1 MKIVSLL
8 PTSLLRRGAP
18 CLLAGAAWLA
28 QAAPVD
34 APELARPGDAGVGVV
49 SVNLDIGVVPSPE
62 GKAAAERR
70 LAAWLWYPSAG
81 GAAASAAPRELSRDV
96 RAHAWRP
103 IASSPMRVA
112 VPSVAQ
118 PDAPVQPGGRLPVVL
133 ISHGLLNW
141 ATAFS
146 YLAEHL
152 ASRGYV
158 AMAIEHDDESAAN
171 PLAAALL
178 LRPLD
183 QAGAIRALEMW
194 DATPGHPL
202 HQRLALDRV
211 EVVGYSMGGYGALV
225 SAGARVASDGM
236 AFGYVPGGVMARHAQ
251 PMQTADAQAQAR
263 IAAVVALAPWG
274 GQAGIGALRA
284 SGLGDIKAPTMVV
297 VGDQDDISGYTDGVR
312 AIWEHMRAAPR
323 WLLVYEN
330 ARHNI
335 ALQGAPTAM
344 QGSFAGWSS
353 LEEPVWRRD
362 RLMDLNRHFITA
374 FLDLTLRG
382 QAQRKLFLEPPVA
395 RSNEGQ
401 WPEPQGTPATGR
413 LAGPPAGDI
422 THWAGFQRRWAVGMR
437 LEHRAP

>member
-1 MKIVSLL
+1 MKIVTLH
-8 PTSLLRRGAP
+8 PIWFLRRGAP
-18 CLLAGAAWLA
+18 CLLACAALLA

-62 GKAAAERR
+62 GKAPAERR
-70 LAAWLWYPSAG
+70 LAAWLWYPSVG
-81 GAAASAAPRELSRDV
+81 GASASAPPRELSRDI

-103 IASSPMRVA
+103 LASSAVRVA

-118 PDAPVQPGGRLPVVL
+118 PDAPVQPGRRLPVVL

-141 ATAFS
+141 ATAFN

-158 AMAIEHDDESAAN
+158 VMAIEHDDEGASN

-183 QAGAIRALEMW
+183 QAGALRSLEKW
-194 DATPGHPL
+194 DATPGHPM

-211 EVVGYSMGGYGALV
+211 AVVGYSMGGYGALV

-236 AFGYVPGGVMARHAQ
+236 AFGYVPGAVMARHVQ
-251 PMQTADAQAQAR
+251 PMQPAEAQAQAR

-274 GQAGIGALRA
+274 GQAGIGALKA
-284 SGLGDIKAPTMVV
+284 SGLSAIKAPTMVV
-297 VGDQDDISGYTDGVR
+297 VGDQDDISGYADGVR
-312 AIWEHMRAAPR
+312 AVWEQMSGAPR

-335 ALQGAPTAM
+335 ALQGAPAAM

-374 FLDLTLRG
+374 FLDMTLRG
-382 QAQRKLFLEPPVA
+382 QAERKVLLEPLVA
-395 RSNEGQ
+395 RSNEGK
-401 WPEPQGTPATGR
+401 WPEPFGAPATGR
-413 LAGPPAGDI
+413 FAGPPAGDV
-422 THWAGFQRRWAVGMR
+422 THWVGFQRRWAVGMR